1 MFLGNKS
8 KGFVMAFENGF
19 EISVQ
24 WGTMNYCSR
33 RDDGHFDEHFNHN
46 RWTSSTAE
54 IMISGKDRNN
64 VILGNGDQV
73 AGWLSANKVAELI
86 TIVSGATGIDDLN
99 NKLQK
104 IQL

>member
-1 MFLGNKS
+1 MEESEYYKIS
-8 KGFVMAFENGF
+8 KENDLPLRCP
-19 EISVQ
+19 IL
-24 WGTMNYCSR
+24 NYCSR

-54 IMISGKDRNN
+54 IMISGKDRDN